1 MVNRTLTFP
10 YSKLGFVVSCVSVIW
25 NGDTFVIFKDDA
37 GFGLLRDGESE
48 FVYWFFLAVYV
59 VFATLD
65 QALILSFMENII
77 FDN

>member
-1 MVNRTLTFP
+1 MVNHTQTFP
-10 YSKLGFVVSCVSVIW
+10 YSKLDFVVSCVSVIW

-48 FVYWFFLAVYV
+48 CALIFLGSVNV

-65 QALILSFMENII
+65 QALRLSFMESII